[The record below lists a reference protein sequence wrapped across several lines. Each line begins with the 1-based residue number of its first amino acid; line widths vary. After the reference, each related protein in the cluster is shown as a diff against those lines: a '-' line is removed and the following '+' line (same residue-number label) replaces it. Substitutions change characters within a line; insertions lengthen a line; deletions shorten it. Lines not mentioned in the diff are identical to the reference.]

1 MEAGPGR
8 FPTTSWSVVLAA
20 QDQATRRPALEKLC
34 GAYWSPV
41 YGFVRR
47 LGNDPEAAQ
56 DFTQSFFT
64 RLLEKDAIAA
74 ARRDRGRFRS
84 FLLGCLKNFLTNEWD
99 RAHAQMRGGDQPI
112 LPFEFDDA
120 ERWLK
125 LEPADHATP
134 ERIFERRWA
143 ATVLQR
149 GLLVL
154 RGEYESAGQ
163 GALFERLKPLLMAE
177 HDESQR
183 AIATR
188 LGMTEGALKMAMLR
202 LRRRYRALLKAEIA
216 ETVHDPSEIDDEIRH
231 LFAVL
236 QQP

>member
-1 MEAGPGR
+1 M
-8 FPTTSWSVVLAA
+8 VLAA
-20 QDQATRRPALEKLC
+20 QDHATSRPALEKLC
-34 GAYWSPV
+34 SAYWSPV

-47 LGNDPEAAQ
+47 LGNDPESAQ

-64 RLLEKDAIAA
+64 RLLEKEAISA
-74 ARRDRGRFRS
+74 ARPDRGRFRS

-99 RAHAQMRGGDQPI
+99 RAHAQKRCGDQPV

-120 ERWLK
+120 ERWLR

-149 GLLVL
+149 GLLAL
-154 RGEYESAGQ
+154 RGEYDRAGQ

-177 HDESQR
+177 HNESQR
-183 AIATR
+183 TIADR

-202 LRRRYRALLKAEIA
+202 LRRRYRKLLEAEIA
-216 ETVHDPSEIDDEIRH
+216 ETVHDPREIDDEIRR
-231 LFAVL
+231 LFEVL